1 MSSVVTFPLLP
12 VVGADILDK
21 TGQNA
26 FSFGRLREEPTWW
39 ELDSN
44 QRIHFDEVQRLNQY
58 LREEYHQLQDVLWH
72 SGYSKLYSGQ
82 KGLSVFFHNKPG
94 ELHSDVRV
102 NNNYTTVLCYIKT
115 LLSMFSVY
123 PTLTTRSL

>member
-1 MSSVVTFPLLP
+1 MLV

-72 SGYSKLYSGQ
+72 SGYSKLYSGM
-82 KGLSVFFHNKPG
+82 KDLSVFPSQQK
-94 ELHSDVRV
+94 ELLKQLH
-102 NNNYTTVLCYIKT
+102 
-115 LLSMFSVY
+115 
-123 PTLTTRSL
+123 